1 MRTTSALIAGLACLL
16 AFTPVPTVADD
27 IGDGADIVVVPWGE
41 PGIEAEIPDRAP
53 LWDAVDPELQR
64 RLERALAN
72 LGLSSAVRAR
82 QLGVALV
89 DITVLDRPRVAAV
102 NGDEMMYAASLPKI
116 AVLLSTFQ
124 KIDDGELTLDRE
136 IESQLILMIRDSS
149 NTAASALMNRIGKQ
163 YIANVLRSPRYRL
176 YDARRNGG
184 LWVGKNY
191 AEAGLWRRDPLHKL
205 SHGATAMQVA
215 RFYYMLEN
223 GDLVSPKYSSKM
235 KKILSESTLNHKFV
249 RGLKA
254 RHPEAALCRKSGS
267 WRRWHSDSAIV
278 EHDGRRYIAVALC
291 ESSEGT
297 DWLRKIIVALDD
309 LVFEHPYPLESS
321 G

>member
-1 MRTTSALIAGLACLL
+1 VWLL
-16 AFTPVPTVADD
+16 AVAPAPTGADD
-27 IGDGADIVVVPWGE
+27 IGDGAEIRVGPRGE
-41 PGIEAEIPDRAP
+41 PRIETGVPDRAP
-53 LWDAVDPELQR
+53 LWDAIDPELQR

-72 LGLSSAVRAR
+72 LGFSSAVRGKR
-82 QLGVALV
+82 LGVALV

-116 AVLLSTFQ
+116 AVLLSAFQ
-124 KIDDGELTLDRE
+124 KIEDGGLALDRE
-136 IESQLILMIRDSS
+136 IESQLILMIRNSS
-149 NTAASALMNRIGKQ
+149 NTAASALMNRVGKQ

-176 YDARRNGG
+176 YDARHNGG

-191 AEAGLWRRDPLHKL
+191 ADAGLWRRDPLHNL

-215 RFYYMLEN
+215 RFYYMLET
-223 GDLVSPKYSSKM
+223 GDLVTPEYSHRM
-235 KKILSESTLNHKFV
+235 KEILSESTLNHKFV
-249 RGLKA
+249 SGLKA
-254 RHPEAALCRKSGS
+254 QHPDASLCRKSGS

-291 ESSEGT
+291 ESSKGT
-297 DWLRKIIVALDD
+297 EWLRKIIVALDD
-309 LVFEHPYPLESS
+309 LVLEDPCPLKSR